1 MPSPFDLNAS
11 IRFQAKDLDKIQKE
25 INRFSAPRVDIG
37 RTALAGA
44 NAEYLQMYKN
54 VRRVRSGIEE
64 LGNVVGTAAR
74 RFGGI
79 SVATGTFLGLAR
91 GIKNSVGE
99 AITFEREMIKVA
111 QATDNAVNSTETLRK
126 TIMNVGE
133 TYGAS
138 GVELAKYSRILAQAG
153 FSAKQTQGAIKLLAK
168 ADLTGTFGGI
178 SENVEGMIAIMQQFG
193 KEAAK
198 SGKEIEFLEK
208 AYDSISRVSKKY
220 AVESGDIIDAVK
232 KAGGVFATAGGS
244 LEEFIAILTSV
255 RATTRESAD
264 VIANGLKTIAVR
276 LQDTDNVKALQKLG
290 IQLEDTKGNFV
301 GVFSAVQRLS
311 EGLKGLDP
319 KSIRFANIVKE
330 LGGVYQ
336 IGRFITL
343 IQEAKLSQEALNDAL
358 TAGGDI
364 NRDVAKQ
371 QQSLGF
377 QIDKLAQR
385 FSNLVLEITK
395 TSTFKE
401 FTGIFM
407 EIADALLNV
416 GNTLKDNLPLFK
428 TFFALLGGRA
438 AQYAFQSWA
447 GMSKPLSTKVPISNP
462 VPSEGF
468 SGTRAFQSGG
478 HVTSRKGDQ
487 KSDRDSLK
495 AILQPGE
502 YVLRKKA
509 VETIGVN
516 TLNMMNQGLL
526 KTVDIATQR
535 KASFSNRTSPQ
546 KGYTGTVAQILQ
558 KTKLKSLE
566 SLYDIDNPA
575 DMFIAPAIN
584 RTPLRYADGSKV
596 RYNDL
601 KMQAGGITKQAA
613 AEFSKSGPKAANNFL
628 SSIDLGGYVDK
639 VSNKT
644 FSSSGDI
651 FKLFTS
657 VQGAIAEK
665 IFQKANPSY
674 QKLPNA
680 FGMDMISTDG
690 KFAEIK
696 ATSTRMSP
704 HTMIGKAL
712 IALARF
718 ANPKS
723 GYKNKQ
729 RDVIGIPETTFYDTA
744 LRFNTGGIVPG
755 SGSGD
760 KIPALLEPGEVV
772 VNKRAAKNVGYDV
785 FNAMNRG
792 SISMLAD
799 GTQYKNEFWRKR
811 NPKPVSEFV
820 GTIQGGGGN
829 SEVIKAEKELLLKI
843 ADAVG
848 DWTKVGLLFKEAVGK
863 MPSAKALSQFGQAS
877 SAKQFENPLMSG
889 GVKSFIDP
897 KIEAEQGFS
906 NAVLAAITDRKSIS
920 EADKKLAGI
929 NVGDVAQTTA
939 STQTTQAVID
949 NGKAT
954 VEAINEVAKNT
965 AETAKTAPANAKAS
979 KEAQVS
985 SGIPKGLQDIISSKK
1000 ITPETNKVIAKN
1012 VITRQAKE
1020 AGFSEEEIAKAIQ
1033 NTPEL
1038 QDGAAGQAP
1047 MRKINL
1053 KPSGLLEKE
1062 TKAINDLDK
1071 KEVERYKAEQEAAG
1085 QISPEKSKTKSP
1097 YPPEEEKLRK
1107 EIMAEAIKLR
1117 DDPTVSKGSRFENI
1131 MDRAKTNVL
1140 ARREQ
1145 EAKAQAEAKAREE
1158 AASTVEVPDTRSSA
1172 KTETASAGA
1181 PSPSTSGTG
1190 GIPPTPPVPPVTAT
1204 VPPEDD
1210 GKKKSSKRRKKKSV
1224 GAEETVPPVAE
1235 AAAKAE
1241 SSQIKDDSID
1251 LGMGVRMIPRKTATG
1266 DMSPIQFAFGREFVD
1281 LKDEQDRRS
1290 TFYRSSMGTGGKTQ
1304 GQWYPTGGPSE
1315 NAYGDEWIIK
1325 GDSVNDPAYGRP
1337 DLQKLYE
1344 KANQVLPHTDSDM
1357 DAFIN
1362 KHLKTDM
1369 GAKAINAPQYQ
1380 RKVFKTDLTNPGE
1393 ILNYWKQQYLNPV
1406 WGPRV
1411 ESGASA
1417 STGGSGTVPPI
1428 PPNVTIGAIPPDD
1441 SDKNKSKKKE
1451 GKKQRLPAD
1460 GVQKVIQPSNVIT
1473 SEMASYIEASDATQ
1487 GNIPMIS
1494 PVSQV
1499 KNRQK
1504 LNKAT
1509 SQASSVLSIE
1519 SLKALQETSELDKN
1533 LKPRTT
1539 IPNVDPNK
1547 LKSSGKNISSDLL
1560 NVIEAETASM
1570 GKTQP
1575 KLKPKTQAVQGM
1587 VSPET
1592 FQDLIDTR
1600 NLPKNPKINNTL
1612 MDLLVA
1618 NGVATAMPAETRIP
1632 TAGKVQP
1639 MSKATAQAVSVTS
1652 PQMLKEL
1659 QKSKTESENRQAS
1672 GKIIS
1677 GLLGQYGVKPQQN
1690 FDPSWMEGSP
1700 RADLRKVARG
1710 SKAKE
1715 LLASGMSQEDVNKWF
1730 ASEENKE
1737 TIKKDVRTLRRGT
1750 LNARDFGS
1758 YAQSSIDPK
1767 QAAAMKE
1774 KAQAEIEY
1782 KNKSFFGKVASKFP
1796 ATKYL
1801 KYTGLGFGRGG
1812 SGNGAGGGVS
1822 GASGGP
1828 NDPNNSAKNLA
1839 NGLDEAADKAS
1850 GFGSAMGPLP
1860 LVIGMLVT
1868 NSELFTGALKSIT
1881 GASDQQVKSI
1891 QDSIAAM
1898 TAFYF
1903 TFQQLNSIM
1912 KSSVPKIDAQG
1923 NILGDDG
1930 KALEIEGPDGKA
1942 TKVQAKGIKG
1952 KIARG
1957 ARFAASKGLTF
1968 GNLALAGAAAAGTSN
1983 YLASQKTQEAQKK
1996 QGLISKDLEKVSVGG
2011 NISLEELQ
2019 KRSREAY
2026 GLQDKANRGRSMGFF
2041 SGLPTGIG
2049 GAYAGATAGA
2059 ALGSVVPVLGT
2070 AVGGAIGG
2078 AAGAILGG
2086 AVGAGVGSA
2095 ASDYMYKQPTLDE
2108 KSIDASVKAQYVAA
2122 KSSYNFGKT
2131 IDKLRSGTL
2140 KTEDANKLASQG
2152 AIDAASSLDQTRAA
2166 AMTANVAL
2174 KDAEDQTSTF
2184 AGWLW
2189 TSTKDIDAFR
2199 ERVSKSEEALAQS
2212 REVAKQA
2219 RSTQADQFNAN
2230 LTERL
2235 SKASTSSEID
2245 NILNSIRG
2253 EGPDQTFTNM
2263 LDALE
2268 SATAA
2273 ASDEPDRAKAQIA
2286 ASEDRAARQEAAIRT
2301 GEARQFEVEKI
2312 NAAIAVR
2319 TAEITLMQQFNN
2331 AMKSVTSQT
2340 LSMQDAQSKVS
2351 VLRGESGGG
2360 FNTDRLRDIS
2370 QVGDIGAFKNT
2381 ANSLA
2386 SLVPGGAAL
2395 AQKAT
2400 TAGSASDQFRNLTT
2414 TSGLF
2419 TGLNELRKVIK
2430 PGVDASKTR
2439 MDISNEISKNIP
2451 EFSSLDTVIQ
2461 DQVINKL
2468 YENLSE
2474 GNLELSQIADIGK
2487 VISDSGQKFADVLI
2501 AAGENANNFVE
2512 QLRGVNA
2519 ALIEEQNKLIQLRSG
2534 SIDIRSRG
2542 MERMASVS
2550 TLMPSQ
2556 KAQLEAN
2563 REAFRQAKD
2572 AQMLGDV
2579 GLRSGSAGQLG
2590 QSLTGI
2596 NAQIQA
2602 NKQQLSDPNLD
2613 VKKRANL
2620 NLANQG
2626 LESQANALTTVL
2638 GRLTDQSDRASD
2650 KMEQI
2655 SRIQV
2660 QKELVKN
2667 RVESFAFGTTEQK
2680 FAMAEQAAGL
2690 QQVMRTGNFNVL
2702 PDDLKGQVSDFMK
2715 QLAEANPEGA
2725 VGKMFRKI
2733 QVDAVRQQQAMGL
2746 IGDQEAQAAIDI
2758 VEGKDVAAEKKLKQ
2772 ELADINKQEL
2782 IAQQALI
2789 DAQREVTK
2797 SYLEMVNVIKQGFV
2811 NPAAGGQQQPQ
2822 AVPNAPVMAP
2832 NAVPI
2837 FQPQNAVAVPGN
2849 AVAQAAPSF
2858 EPVIT
2863 SMRSFTDTL
2872 QKISDSFSNMTM
2884 THTLN
2889 IDGQINIAGVNTDS
2903 IATQLRDSLGEYIGQ
2918 IVTEEFSKRNS
2929 SFRTA

>member
-1 MPSPFDLNAS
+1 MPSPFDLNAT
-11 IRFQAKDLDKIQKE
+11 IKFQAKDLDKIQKE
-25 INRFSAPRVDIG
+25 VNRFSAPRVDIG

-385 FSNLVLEITK
+385 FNNLVLEITK

-596 RYNDL
+596 RYDDL

-772 VNKRAAKNVGYDV
+772 VNKRAAQNVGYDV

-965 AETAKTAPANAKAS
+965 AETAKTASANAKAS
-979 KEAQVS
+979 KEVQAS

-1000 ITPETNKVIAKN
+1000 ITPENKAIAKN

-1038 QDGAAGQAP
+1038 QDGAASQAP

-1062 TKAINDLDK
+1062 TKAINDLDR

-1117 DDPTVSKGSRFENI
+1117 DDPTVSKGSRFENL

-1158 AASTVEVPDTRSSA
+1158 AASTVEVPVGPSSGG
-1172 KTETASAGA
+1172 SGA
-1181 PSPSTSGTG
+1181 
-1190 GIPPTPPVPPVTAT
+1190 PPTPPPSSSGKTT
-1204 VPPEDD
+1204 PEDG
-1210 GKKKSSKRRKKKSV
+1210 GKKKSSKRRKKKSG
-1224 GAEETVPPVAE
+1224 GAEETVPPVVE
-1235 AAAKAE
+1235 AAAKVE
-1241 SSQIKDDSID
+1241 SEQKRIPVIPSIMLGGYRPSPSQKLIPATPSID
-1251 LGMGVRMIPRKTATG
+1251 LAKQKSQAELAQRMGA
-1266 DMSPIQFAFGREFVD
+1266 
-1281 LKDEQDRRS
+1281 
-1290 TFYRSSMGTGGKTQ
+1290 MGTSSGGVIQKLT
-1304 GQWYPTGGPSE
+1304 
-1315 NAYGDEWIIK
+1315 
-1325 GDSVNDPAYGRP
+1325 NDPFAEKYGINVSGP
-1337 DLQKLYE
+1337 ITKKPVSQKIAEYE
-1344 KANQVLPHTDSDM
+1344 SPKVIKPPKSPR
-1357 DAFIN
+1357 IN
-1362 KHLKTDM
+1362 KALL
-1369 GAKAINAPQYQ
+1369 
-1380 RKVFKTDLTNPGE
+1380 DLLVANGVAT
-1393 ILNYWKQQYLNPV
+1393 
-1406 WGPRV
+1406 
-1411 ESGASA
+1411 
-1417 STGGSGTVPPI
+1417 
-1428 PPNVTIGAIPPDD
+1428 PDP
-1441 SDKNKSKKKE
+1441 
-1451 GKKQRLPAD
+1451 L
-1460 GVQKVIQPSNVIT
+1460 
-1473 SEMASYIEASDATQ
+1473 
-1487 GNIPMIS
+1487 IS
-1494 PVSQV
+1494 PVAPV

-1504 LNKAT
+1504 LNKAS
-1509 SQASSVLSIE
+1509 SQAS
-1519 SLKALQETSELDKN
+1519 
-1533 LKPRTT
+1533 
-1539 IPNVDPNK
+1539 
-1547 LKSSGKNISSDLL
+1547 
-1560 NVIEAETASM
+1560 
-1570 GKTQP
+1570 
-1575 KLKPKTQAVQGM
+1575 
-1587 VSPET
+1587 
-1592 FQDLIDTR
+1592 
-1600 NLPKNPKINNTL
+1600 
-1612 MDLLVA
+1612 
-1618 NGVATAMPAETRIP
+1618 
-1632 TAGKVQP
+1632 
-1639 MSKATAQAVSVTS
+1639 SVTS

-1677 GLLGQYGVKPQQN
+1677 GLLDQYGVKPQQD
-1690 FDPSWMEGSP
+1690 FDPSWMQGQAQTSGIVSPKKNLGKEIRSEMANKMLSQGS
-1700 RADLRKVARG
+1700 
-1710 SKAKE
+1710 
-1715 LLASGMSQEDVNKWF
+1715 SQQDINKWF
-1730 ASEENKE
+1730 GSEEGKKAVSEEINKRKGDYKAE
-1737 TIKKDVRTLRRGT
+1737 KSSTKVS
-1750 LNARDFGS
+1750 GS

-1812 SGNGAGGGVS
+1812 SGNGAGGGVG

-1930 KALEIEGPDGKA
+1930 KAVEIEGPDGKA

-1983 YLASQKTQEAQKK
+1983 FLASQKTQEAQKK

-2152 AIDAASSLDQTRAA
+2152 AIDAAKSLDQTRAA
-2166 AMTANVAL
+2166 AMTASVAL

-2230 LTERL
+2230 LAERL

-2245 NILNSIRG
+2245 NLIKSISG
-2253 EGPDQTFTNM
+2253 EGQDRTFINM

-2268 SATAA
+2268 VATAA

-2286 ASEDRAARQEAAIRT
+2286 ASEDRAARQAAAQRSVD
-2301 GEARQFEVEKI
+2301 ARQFEIDKI
-2312 NAAIAVR
+2312 ETAIAVR

-2400 TAGSASDQFRNLTT
+2400 TAGSASDQFKNLTT

-2439 MDISNEISKNIP
+2439 TDISNEISKNIP

-2519 ALIEEQNKLIQLRSG
+2519 ALIEEQNKLSQLRSG
-2534 SIDIRSRG
+2534 SIDIRSRA

-2579 GLRSGSAGQLG
+2579 GLKSGSAGQLG
-2590 QSLTGI
+2590 QSLTEI

-2725 VGKMFRKI
+2725 VGQMFRKI
-2733 QVDAVRQQQAMGL
+2733 QVDAIKQQQAMGFL
-2746 IGDQEAQAAIDI
+2746 NKQDAQAAIDVI
-2758 VEGKDVAAEKKLKQ
+2758 QGNDIAAEKKLKQ

-2789 DAQREVTK
+2789 DAQRDVTK
-2797 SYLEMVNVIKQGFV
+2797 SYLEMVNVIRQGFV

>member
-1 MPSPFDLNAS
+1 MPSPFDLNAT
-11 IRFQAKDLDKIQKE
+11 IKFQAKDLDKIQKE
-25 INRFSAPRVDIG
+25 VDRFSAPRMDIG
-37 RTALAGA
+37 RGALAGA

-385 FSNLVLEITK
+385 FNNLVLEITK

-772 VNKRAAKNVGYDV
+772 VNKRAAQNVGYDV

-799 GTQYKNEFWRKR
+799 GTPNQ
-811 NPKPVSEFV
+811 NPVRYNNKTQRYREYQDLSVDDLVKKSQSGIEAESNKAV
-820 GTIQGGGGN
+820 LELMTRIARAAGN
-829 SEVIKAEKELLLKI
+829 IGE
-843 ADAVG
+843 VG
-848 DWTKVGLLFKEAVGK
+848 DAFKKLFPEIKITKTV
-863 MPSAKALSQFGQAS
+863 LSQFGRLGEGKLGF
-877 SAKQFENPLMSG
+877 KQSPKGDKGMSEY
-889 GVKSFIDP
+889 VLQDINTRESNISRTQ
-897 KIEAEQGFS
+897 IES
-906 NAVLAAITDRKSIS
+906 KNAPAVGAI
-920 EADKKLAGI
+920 
-929 NVGDVAQTTA
+929 DVAQTSA
-939 STQTTQAVID
+939 SVQTTQAVQENTKVLEEI
-949 NGKAT
+949 
-954 VEAINEVAKNT
+954 AKNT
-965 AETAKTAPANAKAS
+965 AETIKTPIDKTPEKKIEEPKTASANAKTS

-985 SGIPKGLQDIISSKK
+985 SATPKKLQDIINLVTGSRLGGQIKSDAN
-1000 ITPETNKVIAKN
+1000 IRENAKR
-1012 VITRQAKE
+1012 IIQGQGKS

-1033 NTPEL
+1033 NTPDF
-1038 QDGAAGQAP
+1038 QDGAASQAP

-1053 KPSGLLEKE
+1053 KDSGLLERE
-1062 TKAINDLDK
+1062 TKAINK
-1071 KEVERYKAEQEAAG
+1071 SINSKTERYKAEQSEAQADAELQKKIKAQAEAEAEG
-1085 QISPEKSKTKSP
+1085 KTIAPEKISSVKSP
-1097 YPPEEEKLRK
+1097 LPKEHEEIRQ
-1107 EIMAEAIKLR
+1107 EIMAEATAMVESLGKLER
-1117 DDPTVSKGSRFENI
+1117 NDPRFEGI
-1131 MDRAKTNVL
+1131 YDKAKANVL

-1145 EAKAQAEAKAREE
+1145 EAKAQSEAKAREE
-1158 AASTVEVPDTRSSA
+1158 AASTVEVPVGPSS
-1172 KTETASAGA
+1172 GG
-1181 PSPSTSGTG
+1181 SGV
-1190 GIPPTPPVPPVTAT
+1190 PPTPPSSSGKTT
-1204 VPPEDD
+1204 PED
-1210 GKKKSSKRRKKKSV
+1210 GGKRRKKKSV

-1235 AAAKAE
+1235 AAAKVE
-1241 SSQIKDDSID
+1241 SEQKRIPVIPSIMLGGYRPSPSQKLIPATPSID
-1251 LGMGVRMIPRKTATG
+1251 LAKQKSQAELAQRMGA
-1266 DMSPIQFAFGREFVD
+1266 
-1281 LKDEQDRRS
+1281 
-1290 TFYRSSMGTGGKTQ
+1290 MGTSSGGAIQKLT
-1304 GQWYPTGGPSE
+1304 
-1315 NAYGDEWIIK
+1315 
-1325 GDSVNDPAYGRP
+1325 NDPFAEKYGINVSGP
-1337 DLQKLYE
+1337 ITKKPVSQKIAEYE
-1344 KANQVLPHTDSDM
+1344 SPKVIKPPKSPR
-1357 DAFIN
+1357 IN
-1362 KHLKTDM
+1362 KALL
-1369 GAKAINAPQYQ
+1369 
-1380 RKVFKTDLTNPGE
+1380 DLLVANGVAT
-1393 ILNYWKQQYLNPV
+1393 
-1406 WGPRV
+1406 
-1411 ESGASA
+1411 
-1417 STGGSGTVPPI
+1417 
-1428 PPNVTIGAIPPDD
+1428 PDP
-1441 SDKNKSKKKE
+1441 
-1451 GKKQRLPAD
+1451 L
-1460 GVQKVIQPSNVIT
+1460 
-1473 SEMASYIEASDATQ
+1473 
-1487 GNIPMIS
+1487 IS
-1494 PVSQV
+1494 PVAPV

-1504 LNKAT
+1504 LNKAS
-1509 SQASSVLSIE
+1509 SQAS
-1519 SLKALQETSELDKN
+1519 
-1533 LKPRTT
+1533 
-1539 IPNVDPNK
+1539 
-1547 LKSSGKNISSDLL
+1547 G
-1560 NVIEAETASM
+1560 
-1570 GKTQP
+1570 
-1575 KLKPKTQAVQGM
+1575 
-1587 VSPET
+1587 
-1592 FQDLIDTR
+1592 
-1600 NLPKNPKINNTL
+1600 
-1612 MDLLVA
+1612 
-1618 NGVATAMPAETRIP
+1618 
-1632 TAGKVQP
+1632 
-1639 MSKATAQAVSVTS
+1639 VTS
-1652 PQMLKEL
+1652 PKMLKEL

-1677 GLLGQYGVKPQQN
+1677 GLLDQYGVKPQQN
-1690 FDPSWMEGSP
+1690 FDPSWIENQAQASNVFSPKRNLGKEIRSEMANKMLSQGS
-1700 RADLRKVARG
+1700 
-1710 SKAKE
+1710 
-1715 LLASGMSQEDVNKWF
+1715 SQQDINKWF
-1730 ASEENKE
+1730 GSEEGKKAVSEEINKRKGDYKAE
-1737 TIKKDVRTLRRGT
+1737 KSSTKVS
-1750 LNARDFGS
+1750 GS

-1812 SGNGAGGGVS
+1812 SGNGAGGGVG

-1930 KALEIEGPDGKA
+1930 KAVEIEGPDGKA

-1983 YLASQKTQEAQKK
+1983 FLASQKTQEAQKK

-2041 SGLPTGIG
+2041 SGLATGTG
-2049 GAYAGATAGA
+2049 GAYAGAAAGA

-2070 AVGGAIGG
+2070 AVGGVVGG

-2086 AVGAGVGSA
+2086 AVGAGAGSA

-2152 AIDAASSLDQTRAA
+2152 AIDAAKSLDQTRAA

-2230 LTERL
+2230 LAERL

-2245 NILNSIRG
+2245 NLIKSISG
-2253 EGPDQTFTNM
+2253 EGRDQTFTNM

-2286 ASEDRAARQEAAIRT
+2286 ASEDRAARQAAAQRSVD
-2301 GEARQFEVEKI
+2301 ARQFEIDKI
-2312 NAAIAVR
+2312 ETAIAVR

-2439 MDISNEISKNIP
+2439 TDISSEISKNIP

-2556 KAQLEAN
+2556 KTQLEAN

-2725 VGKMFRKI
+2725 VGQMFRKI
-2733 QVDAVRQQQAMGL
+2733 QVDAIKQQQAMGFL
-2746 IGDQEAQAAIDI
+2746 NKQDAQAAIDVI
-2758 VEGKDVAAEKKLKQ
+2758 QGNDIAAEKKLKQ

-2789 DAQREVTK
+2789 DAQRDVTK

-2822 AVPNAPVMAP
+2822 AGADAD
-2832 NAVPI
+2832 AGRI
-2837 FQPQNAVAVPGN
+2837 RQRQGFEAA
-2849 AVAQAAPSF
+2849 AQGA
-2858 EPVIT
+2858 
-2863 SMRSFTDTL
+2863 D
-2872 QKISDSFSNMTM
+2872 
-2884 THTLN
+2884 
-2889 IDGQINIAGVNTDS
+2889 
-2903 IATQLRDSLGEYIGQ
+2903 
-2918 IVTEEFSKRNS
+2918 
-2929 SFRTA
+2929 

>member
-1 MPSPFDLNAS
+1 
-11 IRFQAKDLDKIQKE
+11 
-25 INRFSAPRVDIG
+25 
-37 RTALAGA
+37 
-44 NAEYLQMYKN
+44 
-54 VRRVRSGIEE
+54 
-64 LGNVVGTAAR
+64 
-74 RFGGI
+74 
-79 SVATGTFLGLAR
+79 
-91 GIKNSVGE
+91 
-99 AITFEREMIKVA
+99 
-111 QATDNAVNSTETLRK
+111 
-126 TIMNVGE
+126 
-133 TYGAS
+133 
-138 GVELAKYSRILAQAG
+138 
-153 FSAKQTQGAIKLLAK
+153 
-168 ADLTGTFGGI
+168 
-178 SENVEGMIAIMQQFG
+178 
-193 KEAAK
+193 
-198 SGKEIEFLEK
+198 
-208 AYDSISRVSKKY
+208 
-220 AVESGDIIDAVK
+220 
-232 KAGGVFATAGGS
+232 
-244 LEEFIAILTSV
+244 
-255 RATTRESAD
+255 
-264 VIANGLKTIAVR
+264 
-276 LQDTDNVKALQKLG
+276 
-290 IQLEDTKGNFV
+290 
-301 GVFSAVQRLS
+301 
-311 EGLKGLDP
+311 
-319 KSIRFANIVKE
+319 
-330 LGGVYQ
+330 
-336 IGRFITL
+336 
-343 IQEAKLSQEALNDAL
+343 
-358 TAGGDI
+358 
-364 NRDVAKQ
+364 
-371 QQSLGF
+371 
-377 QIDKLAQR
+377 
-385 FSNLVLEITK
+385 
-395 TSTFKE
+395 
-401 FTGIFM
+401 
-407 EIADALLNV
+407 
-416 GNTLKDNLPLFK
+416 
-428 TFFALLGGRA
+428 
-438 AQYAFQSWA
+438 
-447 GMSKPLSTKVPISNP
+447 
-462 VPSEGF
+462 
-468 SGTRAFQSGG
+468 
-478 HVTSRKGDQ
+478 
-487 KSDRDSLK
+487 
-495 AILQPGE
+495 
-502 YVLRKKA
+502 
-509 VETIGVN
+509 
-516 TLNMMNQGLL
+516 
-526 KTVDIATQR
+526 
-535 KASFSNRTSPQ
+535 
-546 KGYTGTVAQILQ
+546 
-558 KTKLKSLE
+558 
-566 SLYDIDNPA
+566 
-575 DMFIAPAIN
+575 
-584 RTPLRYADGSKV
+584 
-596 RYNDL
+596 
-601 KMQAGGITKQAA
+601 
-613 AEFSKSGPKAANNFL
+613 
-628 SSIDLGGYVDK
+628 
-639 VSNKT
+639 
-644 FSSSGDI
+644 
-651 FKLFTS
+651 
-657 VQGAIAEK
+657 
-665 IFQKANPSY
+665 
-674 QKLPNA
+674 
-680 FGMDMISTDG
+680 
-690 KFAEIK
+690 
-696 ATSTRMSP
+696 
-704 HTMIGKAL
+704 
-712 IALARF
+712 
-718 ANPKS
+718 
-723 GYKNKQ
+723 
-729 RDVIGIPETTFYDTA
+729 
-744 LRFNTGGIVPG
+744 
-755 SGSGD
+755 
-760 KIPALLEPGEVV
+760 
-772 VNKRAAKNVGYDV
+772 
-785 FNAMNRG
+785 
-792 SISMLAD
+792 
-799 GTQYKNEFWRKR
+799 
-811 NPKPVSEFV
+811 
-820 GTIQGGGGN
+820 
-829 SEVIKAEKELLLKI
+829 
-843 ADAVG
+843 
-848 DWTKVGLLFKEAVGK
+848 
-863 MPSAKALSQFGQAS
+863 
-877 SAKQFENPLMSG
+877 
-889 GVKSFIDP
+889 
-897 KIEAEQGFS
+897 
-906 NAVLAAITDRKSIS
+906 
-920 EADKKLAGI
+920 
-929 NVGDVAQTTA
+929 
-939 STQTTQAVID
+939 
-949 NGKAT
+949 
-954 VEAINEVAKNT
+954 
-965 AETAKTAPANAKAS
+965 
-979 KEAQVS
+979 
-985 SGIPKGLQDIISSKK
+985 
-1000 ITPETNKVIAKN
+1000 
-1012 VITRQAKE
+1012 
-1020 AGFSEEEIAKAIQ
+1020 
-1033 NTPEL
+1033 
-1038 QDGAAGQAP
+1038 
-1047 MRKINL
+1047 
-1053 KPSGLLEKE
+1053 
-1062 TKAINDLDK
+1062 
-1071 KEVERYKAEQEAAG
+1071 
-1085 QISPEKSKTKSP
+1085 
-1097 YPPEEEKLRK
+1097 
-1107 EIMAEAIKLR
+1107 
-1117 DDPTVSKGSRFENI
+1117 

-1158 AASTVEVPDTRSSA
+1158 AASTVEVPDTRASA

-1181 PSPSTSGTG
+1181 TSSPKKKTGGRKKTAGASSPDTSGTG
-1190 GIPPTPPVPPVTAT
+1190 GIPPVPTVTAT
-1204 VPPEDD
+1204 MPPEDD
-1210 GKKKSSKRRKKKSV
+1210 GKKK
-1224 GAEETVPPVAE
+1224 
-1235 AAAKAE
+1235 
-1241 SSQIKDDSID
+1241 
-1251 LGMGVRMIPRKTATG
+1251 
-1266 DMSPIQFAFGREFVD
+1266 
-1281 LKDEQDRRS
+1281 
-1290 TFYRSSMGTGGKTQ
+1290 
-1304 GQWYPTGGPSE
+1304 
-1315 NAYGDEWIIK
+1315 
-1325 GDSVNDPAYGRP
+1325 
-1337 DLQKLYE
+1337 
-1344 KANQVLPHTDSDM
+1344 
-1357 DAFIN
+1357 
-1362 KHLKTDM
+1362 
-1369 GAKAINAPQYQ
+1369 
-1380 RKVFKTDLTNPGE
+1380 
-1393 ILNYWKQQYLNPV
+1393 
-1406 WGPRV
+1406 
-1411 ESGASA
+1411 
-1417 STGGSGTVPPI
+1417 
-1428 PPNVTIGAIPPDD
+1428 
-1441 SDKNKSKKKE
+1441 
-1451 GKKQRLPAD
+1451 RLPAD

-1473 SEMASYIEASDATQ
+1473 SEMASYTEALDASQ
-1487 GNIPMIS
+1487 GNVPMIS
-1494 PVSQV
+1494 PVGLKKS
-1499 KNRQK
+1499 RQK

-1539 IPNVDPNK
+1539 IPTVDPNK

-1592 FQDLIDTR
+1592 FQDLMATR
-1600 NLPKNPKINNTL
+1600 NLPKSPKINNTL

-1618 NGVATAMPAETRIP
+1618 NGVATPMPTETRVP

-1677 GLLGQYGVKPQQN
+1677 GLLNQYGVKPQQN
-1690 FDPSWMEGSP
+1690 FDPSWMEGEGNTDKDKTP
-1700 RADLRKVARG
+1700 KTDLRKVARDA
-1710 SKAKE
+1710 KAKE
-1715 LLASGMSQEDVNKWF
+1715 LFASGKSQEDVSKWF
-1730 ASEENKE
+1730 ASEEGKK
-1737 TIKKDVRTLRRGT
+1737 TIKEDVRALRRSAKFEAG
-1750 LNARDFGS
+1750 NVRDSGS
-1758 YAQSSIDPK
+1758 YAQATIT
-1767 QAAAMKE
+1767 KE
-1774 KAQAEIEY
+1774 QAEAMPRSTYLRRLAE
-1782 KNKSFFGKVASKFP
+1782 KSPILSGRI
-1796 ATKYL
+1796 
-1801 KYTGLGFGRGG
+1801 FGRGG
-1812 SGNGAGGGVS
+1812 SGNGAGGGVG

-1930 KALEIEGPDGKA
+1930 KAVEIEGPDGKA

-2041 SGLPTGIG
+2041 SGLATGTG

-2152 AIDAASSLDQTRAA
+2152 AIDAAKSLDQTRAA

-2219 RSTQADQFNAN
+2219 RSTQVDQFNTN

-2400 TAGSASDQFRNLTT
+2400 TAGSASDQFKNLTT

-2439 MDISNEISKNIP
+2439 TDISNEISKNIP
-2451 EFSSLDTVIQ
+2451 EFSSLDKVIQ
-2461 DQVINKL
+2461 DQVVNKL
-2468 YENLSE
+2468 YESLSE

-2487 VISDSGQKFADVLI
+2487 VIFDSGQKFADVLI

-2556 KAQLEAN
+2556 KTQLEAN

-2572 AQMLGDV
+2572 TQMLGDV

-2690 QQVMRTGNFNVL
+2690 QQVMRAGNFNVL

-2789 DAQREVTK
+2789 NAQKEVTK
-2797 SYLEMVNVIKQGFV
+2797 SYLEMVDAIRQGFMQ
-2811 NPAAGGQQQPQ
+2811 NLPIAAPQQPPQPQLQPQ
-2822 AVPNAPVMAP
+2822 AQPAPWLPPEEEFIPPEPTVKSGRKRGNISIAPQKKASVQAKAEEMAP
-2832 NAVPI
+2832 SFTENQNIIEQSFKRNTGGVIGTTENAKAIAEQFKNSLGSNSKLVDTNILEGNANTFIGNPNLYGQ
-2837 FQPQNAVAVPGN
+2837 FQPSANKALVSNKATSFTVDHELGHQADFNMAGGKGYSSEMPGTLQNALTEQIKPKLIEMLKSKGFNEEQIKYRTENKEIFADLMANTTPQARQILTSTQDQKIGMQGLKDYEAKLGTNIPGFAGIPISQN
-2849 AVAQAAPSF
+2849 KSVIAPANNVMDSGIPSF
-2858 EPVIT
+2858 EPIIT

>member
-1 MPSPFDLNAS
+1 MPSPFDLNAT
-11 IRFQAKDLDKIQKE
+11 IKFQAKDLDKMQKQVD
-25 INRFSAPRVDIG
+25 RFSAPRVDIG

-385 FSNLVLEITK
+385 FNNLVLEITK

-462 VPSEGF
+462 IPSEGF
-468 SGTRAFQSGG
+468 FGAKGMQSGG
-478 HVTSRKGDQ
+478 HVTSRNGSQ

-596 RYNDL
+596 RYDDL

-772 VNKRAAKNVGYDV
+772 VNKRAAQNVGYDV

-799 GTQYKNEFWRKR
+799 GTPNQ
-811 NPKPVSEFV
+811 NPLRYNNKTQRYREYQDLSVDDLVKKSQSGIEAESNKAV
-820 GTIQGGGGN
+820 LELMTRIARAAGN
-829 SEVIKAEKELLLKI
+829 IGE
-843 ADAVG
+843 VG
-848 DWTKVGLLFKEAVGK
+848 DAFKKLFPEIKITKTV
-863 MPSAKALSQFGQAS
+863 LSQFGRLGEGKLGF
-877 SAKQFENPLMSG
+877 KQSPKGDKGMSEY
-889 GVKSFIDP
+889 VLQDINTRESNISRAQ
-897 KIEAEQGFS
+897 IES
-906 NAVLAAITDRKSIS
+906 KNAPAVGAI
-920 EADKKLAGI
+920 
-929 NVGDVAQTTA
+929 DVAQTSA
-939 STQTTQAVID
+939 SVQTTQAVQENTKVLEEI
-949 NGKAT
+949 
-954 VEAINEVAKNT
+954 AKNT
-965 AETAKTAPANAKAS
+965 AETVKTPIDKTPEKKIEEPKTASANAKTS

-985 SGIPKGLQDIISSKK
+985 SATPKKLQDIINLVTGSRLGGQIKSDAN
-1000 ITPETNKVIAKN
+1000 IRENAKR
-1012 VITRQAKE
+1012 IIQGQGKS

-1033 NTPEL
+1033 NTPDF
-1038 QDGAAGQAP
+1038 QDGAASQAP

-1053 KPSGLLEKE
+1053 KPSGTLERENKLLEDRERSRIEKH
-1062 TKAINDLDK
+1062 KAS
-1071 KEVERYKAEQEAAG
+1071 QEEDALM
-1085 QISPEKSKTKSP
+1085 
-1097 YPPEEEKLRK
+1097 EKLR
-1107 EIMAEAIKLR
+1107 AEAKAEAEGQSAATTQTPESQKRNVKSPLPKEQQDLKDKIAAEASRITETFPRNK
-1117 DDPTVSKGSRFENI
+1117 KGEIPENYPGWTTL
-1131 MDRAKTNVL
+1131 MDTARANVL
-1140 ARREQ
+1140 AQQEQ

-1158 AASTVEVPDTRSSA
+1158 AASTVEVPVGPSS
-1172 KTETASAGA
+1172 GG
-1181 PSPSTSGTG
+1181 SGV
-1190 GIPPTPPVPPVTAT
+1190 PPTPPPSSSGKTT
-1204 VPPEDD
+1204 PEDG
-1210 GKKKSSKRRKKKSV
+1210 GKKKSSKRRKKKSG

-1235 AAAKAE
+1235 AASKAE
-1241 SSQIKDDSID
+1241 SEQKRIPVIPSIMLGGYRPSSSQKLIPATPSID
-1251 LGMGVRMIPRKTATG
+1251 LAKQKQQAKNVSAMTKSSGGKLQELKNDPFSALSYTAGLTREVKPIESDFSRQKGAVIQDKSQAAKIAKDLSSETGLPIVPTVQSKENFMATG
-1266 DMSPIQFAFGREFVD
+1266 AKKVAELEDSIKKQEALLKKAKPDKQSEIQKRIDALKRNKSTYESVASGSVRGYYTKDGKITLQAGKATESDVLHEFGHAVD
-1281 LKDEQDRRS
+1281 YKA
-1290 TFYRSSMGTGGKTQ
+1290 GGGKQAASTQ
-1304 GQWYPTGGPSE
+1304 SGTFQTNMAEKMKPLLE
-1315 NAYGDEWIIK
+1315 
-1325 GDSVNDPAYGRP
+1325 SV
-1337 DLQKLYE
+1337 
-1344 KANQVLPHTDSDM
+1344 
-1357 DAFIN
+1357 
-1362 KHLKTDM
+1362 LKS
-1369 GAKAINAPQYQ
+1369 Q
-1380 RKVFKTDLTNPGE
+1380 
-1393 ILNYWKQQYLNPV
+1393 
-1406 WGPRV
+1406 
-1411 ESGASA
+1411 GASA
-1417 STGGSGTVPPI
+1417 QVMQYRLKNEEIIADLFANTTPEVRKLLGNITDSAKGMEELAKILEQAEKQGKTVSGLGGLTSKDIRSNAPIAAASNATAATVPSQYQAMKQSSPQMSWLEGQAQ
-1428 PPNVTIGAIPPDD
+1428 T
-1441 SDKNKSKKKE
+1441 SDIVSPKRNLGKEIRSEMANKMLSQGSSQQDINKWFGSEE
-1451 GKKQRLPAD
+1451 GKK
-1460 GVQKVIQPSNVIT
+1460 
-1473 SEMASYIEASDATQ
+1473 
-1487 GNIPMIS
+1487 
-1494 PVSQV
+1494 
-1499 KNRQK
+1499 
-1504 LNKAT
+1504 
-1509 SQASSVLSIE
+1509 
-1519 SLKALQETSELDKN
+1519 
-1533 LKPRTT
+1533 
-1539 IPNVDPNK
+1539 
-1547 LKSSGKNISSDLL
+1547 
-1560 NVIEAETASM
+1560 
-1570 GKTQP
+1570 
-1575 KLKPKTQAVQGM
+1575 
-1587 VSPET
+1587 
-1592 FQDLIDTR
+1592 
-1600 NLPKNPKINNTL
+1600 
-1612 MDLLVA
+1612 
-1618 NGVATAMPAETRIP
+1618 
-1632 TAGKVQP
+1632 
-1639 MSKATAQAVSVTS
+1639 AVSEEINKRKGDYKAEKFST
-1652 PQMLKEL
+1652 
-1659 QKSKTESENRQAS
+1659 
-1672 GKIIS
+1672 KIS
-1677 GLLGQYGVKPQQN
+1677 
-1690 FDPSWMEGSP
+1690 
-1700 RADLRKVARG
+1700 
-1710 SKAKE
+1710 
-1715 LLASGMSQEDVNKWF
+1715 
-1730 ASEENKE
+1730 
-1737 TIKKDVRTLRRGT
+1737 
-1750 LNARDFGS
+1750 GS

-1812 SGNGAGGGVS
+1812 SGNDAGGGVG

-1930 KALEIEGPDGKA
+1930 KAVEIEGPDGKA

-1983 YLASQKTQEAQKK
+1983 FLASQKTQEAQKK

-2152 AIDAASSLDQTRAA
+2152 AIDAAKSLDQTRAA

-2230 LTERL
+2230 LAERL

-2245 NILNSIRG
+2245 NLIKSISG
-2253 EGPDQTFTNM
+2253 EGQDRTFINM

-2268 SATAA
+2268 VATAA

-2286 ASEDRAARQEAAIRT
+2286 ASEDRAARQAAAQRSVD
-2301 GEARQFEVEKI
+2301 ARQFEIDKI
-2312 NAAIAVR
+2312 ETAIAVR

-2439 MDISNEISKNIP
+2439 TDISNEISKNIP

-2556 KAQLEAN
+2556 KTQLEAN

-2579 GLRSGSAGQLG
+2579 GIRSGSAGQLG

-2690 QQVMRTGNFNVL
+2690 QQVMRTGNFNIL

-2725 VGKMFRKI
+2725 VGQMFRKI
-2733 QVDAVRQQQAMGL
+2733 QVDAIKQQQAMGFL
-2746 IGDQEAQAAIDI
+2746 NKQDAQAAIDVI
-2758 VEGKDVAAEKKLKQ
+2758 QGNDIAAEKKLKQ

-2789 DAQREVTK
+2789 DAQRDVTK